1 MQQSDDQTRCNSPTW
16 CTAITQDVNE
26 QAGQLPQWQQ
36 EYNQLSDGAFRGA
49 MTHIELGAFHLFKEQ
64 TSQALQQY
72 CRVPDGAIWLGF
84 SARPQRVSINQQQA
98 DANTIMVRPGG
109 VDFELATDCHSALF
123 GVVIAPATLPGQT
136 ETAPEDFTQT
146 LVSPQAEA
154 LRRYM
159 TLLFGQCENRWQSK
173 THEQLLVSTL
183 SRLLYASDDAMPG
196 PQQRHR
202 ALTALNDYLAQVD
215 DEASITVAELAA
227 IAGVSPRAL
236 HRIWCTHYGVSVAR
250 FLQARRLNQVRR
262 ALQRNDAKRCI
273 ADVAFEHGF
282 YHLSQFS
289 KQYHRLFGELPSR
302 TTSDHAY
309 TGI

>member
-1 MQQSDDQTRCNSPTW
+1 M
-16 CTAITQDVNE
+16 NE

-36 EYNQLSDGAFRGA
+36 EYNQLSDGAFSGA
-49 MTHIELGAFHLFKEQ
+49 MTHIELGAFHLFEEQ

-109 VDFELATDCHSALF
+109 VDFELATDCHSTLF
-123 GVVIAPATLPGQT
+123 GVVIAPATLPGQA
-136 ETAPEDFTQT
+136 ETAPEDFAQT

-159 TLLFGQCENRWQSK
+159 TLLVGQCENRWQSK

-183 SRLLYASDDAMPG
+183 SRLLHAPGDAMPG
-196 PQQRHR
+196 PHQRHR

-227 IAGVSPRAL
+227 IAGISPRAL
-236 HRIWCTHYGVSVAR
+236 HRIWCNHYGVSVAR

-262 ALQRNDAKRCI
+262 ALQSNDTRRCI
-273 ADVAFEHGF
+273 ADVAFDHGF